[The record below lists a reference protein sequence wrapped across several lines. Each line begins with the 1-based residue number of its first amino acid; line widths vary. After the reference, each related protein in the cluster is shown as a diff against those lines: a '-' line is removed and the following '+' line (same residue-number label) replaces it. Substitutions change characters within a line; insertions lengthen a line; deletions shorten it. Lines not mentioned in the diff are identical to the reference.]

1 VFRDK
6 LQPGKKEE
14 WRLTLTTPQG
24 KPAHAEMLATMYDA
38 SLDKIWDN
46 EQEWDLYYNR
56 LIPTVQWYSPYMQG
70 VFGSFSF
77 PQRAIKVPELIF
89 DSFYGVADGDRI
101 FYSFEER
108 SPIMIRGMAG

>member
-1 VFRDK
+1 VQFCFVKNGQVYQQSVRLTKKQPEKWLKAKWQVFRDK

-46 EQEWDLYYNR
+46 EQEWNLYYNR
-56 LIPTVQWYSPYMQG
+56 LIPTVQWYSPYRMR
-70 VFGSFSF
+70 FSA
-77 PQRAIKVPELIF
+77 R
-89 DSFYGVADGDRI
+89 
-101 FYSFEER
+101 
-108 SPIMIRGMAG
+108 